1 MSAQKTEAKVTKI
14 ERSPAEYYVPHKV
27 NNTGHKIINIEK
39 KTKVTEWVKEPAQ
52 NSAKQ
57 VFRTDKDAIKV
68 KSDREIFIELIMP
81 FLVKGKK
88 LLKCITKK
96 ALFGALNHTKKLAFS
111 GVAALVVGA
120 ILISVICGTCS
131 LACKIKLGDKEIGTL
146 PSEQIYYEILSDVKE
161 EVLDTASVDFEP
173 SGDLSVSK
181 VIVGK
186 GQFSETKD
194 VKERLKSTSSDMIP
208 AWGITVDDKT
218 VVALPSQ
225 EDALNVLDE
234 YKKQFANGS
243 EFVSYYSRVEV
254 GNLFVPLQII
264 KTKDDALDFLNS
276 QEEPVLL
283 VQSSI
288 ECEGEEEIAFETE
301 TKNDA
306 SLYVGTSKIIQ
317 KGAVG
322 LKYVKYSSVKING
335 RETERNI
342 ISEEIIRKPIKQIE
356 SVGTKA
362 LPSPVGTGNFARP
375 TSGTLTSKFG
385 TRWNRDHCGIDVGA
399 SNGTLIYAADNGRV
413 TYSEYNSGGY
423 GYMIKIDHGN
433 GYETY
438 YAHCSELLVKEGA
451 IVGKGDPIAKVG
463 NTGRS
468 TGPHLHFEIRKN
480 DEPLN
485 PLKYVKY

>member
-1 MSAQKTEAKVTKI
+1 MSAQKTEAKVIKI
-14 ERSPAEYYVPHKV
+14 EKSPAEYYAPHKV
-27 NNTGHKIINIEK
+27 NNIACSTINAQK
-39 KTKVTEWVKEPAQ
+39 KERVTEWIKESSECQ
-52 NSAKQ
+52 GKR
-57 VFRTDKDAIKV
+57 VFKTFEDNKKI
-68 KSDREIFIELIMP
+68 KSDREIFAELVTPLFI
-81 FLVKGKK
+81 KSKK
-88 LLKCITKK
+88 ALKNITKK
-96 ALFGALNHTKKLAFS
+96 AVSGALGHTKKLVFS
-111 GVAALVVGA
+111 GVASLVVGA
-120 ILISVICGTCS
+120 ILVSVICTTCS

-146 PSEQIYYEILSDVKE
+146 PSEAIYYEILSDVKE
-161 EVLDTASVDFEP
+161 EVLNTASVDFEP

-186 GQFSETKD
+186 GQFSEEKD

-225 EDALNVLDE
+225 EDALAVLDE
-234 YKKQFANGS
+234 YKRQFDDGS
-243 EFVSYYSRVEV
+243 ELVSFYSRVEV

-264 KTKDDALDFLNS
+264 KTKDDALRFLNS

-306 SLYVGTSKIIQ
+306 SLYVGNNKIIQ
-317 KGAVG
+317 KGANG
-322 LKYVKYSSVKING
+322 LKYVKYSAVKING
-335 RETERNI
+335 KETERTV

-362 LPSPVGTGNFARP
+362 LPSPVGTGEFARP
-375 TSGTLTSKFG
+375 TSGSLTSKFG
-385 TRWNRDHCGIDVGA
+385 TRWNREHAGIDVGA

-451 IVGKGDPIAKVG
+451 VVGKGDPIAKVG

-480 DEPLN
+480 DEPQN

>member
-14 ERSPAEYYVPHKV
+14 ERSPAEYYAPHKV

-39 KTKVTEWVKEPAQ
+39 KPKVTEWVKEPVQ
-52 NSAKQ
+52 GSSKQ

-81 FLVKGKK
+81 FLVNGKK
-88 LLKCITKK
+88 VLKSITKK
-96 ALFGALNHTKKLAFS
+96 VLSGALSHTKKLAFS

-186 GQFSETKD
+186 GQFSEAKD

-218 VVALPSQ
+218 VVALSSQ
-225 EDALNVLDE
+225 EDALSVLDE
-234 YKKQFANGS
+234 YKKQFENGT
-243 EFVSYYSRVEV
+243 EFVSFYSRVEV
-254 GNLFVPLQII
+254 GNLFVPVQII
-264 KTKDDALDFLNS
+264 KTKDDALRFLNS

-306 SLYVGTSKIIQ
+306 SLYVGNNKIIQ
-317 KGAVG
+317 KGANG
-322 LKYVKYSSVKING
+322 LKYVKYSAVKING
-335 RETERNI
+335 KETERTV

-356 SVGTKA
+356 SVGTKPT
-362 LPSPVGTGNFARP
+362 PSPVGTGDFAKP

-385 TRWNRDHCGIDVGA
+385 TRWNREHAGIDVGA

-451 IVGKGDPIAKVG
+451 VVGKGDPIAKVG

-480 DEPLN
+480 DEPQN